1 MESFFVS
8 MFVVAVGEIGDKTQ
22 LLAFMLATRFRRPVP
37 ILFGILAATIVNHAL
52 AGALGALIR
61 SALDP
66 QILRTI
72 LAISFFAIALWAL
85 RPDTIEGEPRQ
96 SGRFGIFA
104 VTAVMFF
111 LAEIG
116 DKTQLATMA
125 LAARYDSLV
134 AVVAGTTLG
143 MLLADAPAVLF
154 ADRIAL
160 KIPLRLI
167 RYVSATL
174 FATLG
179 AAAALGLDLGSVHS

>member
-52 AGALGALIR
+52 AGALGTAIR

-66 QILRTI
+66 QILRAL
-72 LAISFFAIALWAL
+72 LAFSFFAIALWAL
-85 RPDTIEGEPRQ
+85 KPDTIESGPRG
-96 SGRFGIFA
+96 SGKYGIFA
-104 VTAVMFF
+104 FTVVVFF

-125 LAARYDSLV
+125 LAAKYDSLP
-134 AVVAGTTLG
+134 AVVAGTTAG

-154 ADRIAL
+154 AERIAL

-167 RYVSATL
+167 RYVSAAL
-174 FATLG
+174 FALLG
-179 AAAALGLDLGSVHS
+179 AAVAFGLGF